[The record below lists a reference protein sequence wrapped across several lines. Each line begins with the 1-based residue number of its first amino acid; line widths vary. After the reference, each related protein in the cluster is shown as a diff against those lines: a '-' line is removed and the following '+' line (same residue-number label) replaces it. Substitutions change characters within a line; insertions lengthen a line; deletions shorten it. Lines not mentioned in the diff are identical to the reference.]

1 MLYATA
7 DIGLMLLIGKGG
19 SSLAYRM
26 EIVRFHI
33 GLVDGFHERIE
44 LCLLTEGDELHGVV
58 EMVEDDDILIHNIIY
73 IRCIVLLHRRI
84 LHGNVLEVSH
94 GIKGC
99 ETIQTA
105 ALTALPLNMESLDKV
120 IEGFRDGEFAFFSFA
135 LTEGG
140 QLFFLHSS
148 VGIGGCHHSMSY
160 GDTCYGVHTD
170 EGTRILC
177 TMIVGTL
184 HQRRLWINIS

>member
-7 DIGLMLLIGKGG
+7 DIGLMLLISKGG

-44 LCLLTEGDELHGVV
+44 LCLLTESDELHGVV
-58 EMVEDDDILIHNIIY
+58 EMIEDDDILIHNIIY

-84 LHGNVLEVSH
+84 LHGNVLKVAH
-94 GIKGC
+94 GIEGS

-105 ALTALPLNMESLDKV
+105 ALTALPLYMESLDKV

-148 VGIGGCHHSMSY
+148 VGIGGCHHSMSN
-160 GDTCYGVHTD
+160 GDACYGVHTD
-170 EGTRILC
+170 EGTRVLC